1 MKYALILVLCVLAS
15 GCNTTRQRP
24 PRVVLHDIDS
34 VLGREHRAREF
45 ERRLDELG
53 AQTRRGSV
61 PEELVA
67 TIAIPGKPGY
77 FPPRTVEIVY
87 VITDKGLVVLRTV
100 DVTSLGSRF
109 AGSISSDA
117 PTHSLAWSPEGSAG
131 CTTA

>member
-1 MKYALILVLCVLAS
+1 MKYVLLLVWCVLTS
-15 GCNTTRQRP
+15 GCSTTRQP
-24 PRVVLHDIDS
+24 APRVVLREIDS
-34 VLGREHRAREF
+34 ILGREHRAREF

-77 FPPRTVEIVY
+77 FPPRIVEVVY
-87 VITDKGLVVLRTV
+87 VITDKGLVMLRTV

-109 AGSISSDA
+109 AGSTSNGVPSH
-117 PTHSLAWSPEGSAG
+117 PLP
-131 CTTA
+131 